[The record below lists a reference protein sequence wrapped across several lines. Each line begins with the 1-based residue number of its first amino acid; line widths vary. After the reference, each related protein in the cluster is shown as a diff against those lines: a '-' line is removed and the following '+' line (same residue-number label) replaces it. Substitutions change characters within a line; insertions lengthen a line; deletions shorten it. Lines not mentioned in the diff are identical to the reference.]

1 MTEIAF
7 HFNVPDRVGY
17 ACRLLRKATGSGAKV
32 VLIAPVDELA
42 QLDLALW
49 TFSATE
55 FVPHCVL
62 EVGGSLLSKSAVV
75 LTSSL
80 KDSPVLDVLVNL
92 SPVVPPGFDQFKR
105 VIEVVTVDD
114 VDRKQSR
121 QRWKYYADA
130 GYGITRHD
138 IQRIMS

>member
-138 IQRIMS
+138 IQRTMS